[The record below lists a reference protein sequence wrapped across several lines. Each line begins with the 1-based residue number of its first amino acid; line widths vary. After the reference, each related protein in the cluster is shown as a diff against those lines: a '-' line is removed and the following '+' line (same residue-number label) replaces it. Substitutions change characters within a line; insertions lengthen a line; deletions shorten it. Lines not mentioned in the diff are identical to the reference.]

1 MTPVKVRKT
10 LLTKSHDPP
19 AAVKWSLAHRWST
32 RIKEKQKSTGA
43 VVKQRVRTLSLQRC
57 RSLQGCQSLHR
68 CRSFEGCRSFQGSLD
83 PWKVSKLFARKESIL
98 FQCKHCSEGVRAI
111 GSRLRKNR
119 VTFLQR
125 SRVLIRPTHRWEKAF
140 GSRFG
145 LFGLSGSR
153 ATRCY
158 ELSDGL

>member
-83 PWKVSKLFARKESIL
+83 PGKVSKLFARTESIL
-98 FQCKHCSEGVRAI
+98 FQCKHCSEGVKHKTRPLVYSHRSSLV
-111 GSRLRKNR
+111 GSGSGMATSMVSTYSFWRQDEKSALCR
-119 VTFLQR
+119 
-125 SRVLIRPTHRWEKAF
+125 RPTCQRW
-140 GSRFG
+140 
-145 LFGLSGSR
+145 
-153 ATRCY
+153 
-158 ELSDGL
+158 